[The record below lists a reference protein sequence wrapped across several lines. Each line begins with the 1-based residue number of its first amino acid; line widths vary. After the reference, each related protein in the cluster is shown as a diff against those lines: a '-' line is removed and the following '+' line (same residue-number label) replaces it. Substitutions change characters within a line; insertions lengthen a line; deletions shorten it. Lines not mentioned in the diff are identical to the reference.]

1 MGMVFHLYTQFP
13 EFAIVFVSAVGH
25 VVQFADAL
33 MGLWMSVFSFQAEE
47 EFNIEKGRLV
57 QQERLKIMNFFE
69 KKEKQVELQK
79 KM

>member
-1 MGMVFHLYTQFP
+1 MIL
-13 EFAIVFVSAVGH
+13 I
-25 VVQFADAL
+25 
-33 MGLWMSVFSFQAEE
+33 SFQAEE

-79 KM
+79 KMYVKILALLLKMWSLFIVMCKIGEDLLICLTMESL

>member
-1 MGMVFHLYTQFP
+1 MYFISY
-13 EFAIVFVSAVGH
+13 
-25 VVQFADAL
+25 
-33 MGLWMSVFSFQAEE
+33 QAEE

-79 KM
+79 KMYENKLFRFRLYGVIRCL